1 MDTGTYVEMVLK
13 MFRLLRLDFEIEKN
27 EKWLFFMEGP
37 ASDLQLT
44 YLRDL
49 WGLTLSFSMAF

>member
-1 MDTGTYVEMVLK
+1 MVLK

-49 WGLTLSFSMAF
+49 WGLTLSFSMTF

>member
-1 MDTGTYVEMVLK
+1 
-13 MFRLLRLDFEIEKN
+13 
-27 EKWLFFMEGP
+27 MEGP

-49 WGLTLSFSMAF
+49 WGLTLSFSMAFWKEDFKNHFTFHTF